1 LLAFNSLLGIDEDDF
16 IRATGAT
23 FKLGIEFTDWL
34 HHGHRYFHPFGN
46 YGVDF
51 GPIPFDGLWHRLK
64 ENGDTTSLED
74 YSICALAARENR
86 FDRPSGGTN
95 TPLGH
100 IGYAFHFDAARYAA
114 FLRGHAETSGVIR
127 KEGKVTQVHQDG
139 DTGFIASVELASGEQ
154 IAADLFIDCSG
165 FRGC

>member
-64 ENGDTTSLED
+64 ANGDTTSLED

-86 FDRPSGGTN
+86 FDRPSGARTRRLAISAM
-95 TPLGH
+95 PS
-100 IGYAFHFDAARYAA
+100 ISMRRAMPPSCAAMPKHRA
-114 FLRGHAETSGVIR
+114 
-127 KEGKVTQVHQDG
+127 
-139 DTGFIASVELASGEQ
+139 
-154 IAADLFIDCSG
+154 
-165 FRGC
+165 